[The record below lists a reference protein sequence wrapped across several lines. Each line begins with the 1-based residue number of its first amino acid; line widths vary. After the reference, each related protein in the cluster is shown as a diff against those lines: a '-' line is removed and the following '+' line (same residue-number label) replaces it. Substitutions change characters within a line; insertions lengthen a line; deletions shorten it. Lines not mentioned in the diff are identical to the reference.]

1 MNFKIQKIK
10 DCCCIEQPSKSSNS
24 SNSSNSKEDAICNAI
39 GLTNSGLLRAIAQN
53 PGLRDCCQLL
63 ANQAIEYI
71 NNPKTSTCN
80 ILIAG
85 NVAYGLLFGVARNPS
100 QQDELILVANNAF
113 PNGDT
118 PFTPCILPP

>member
-24 SNSSNSKEDAICNAI
+24 SNSKEDAICNAI
-39 GLTNSGLLRAIAQN
+39 GQINSGLLRAIATN
-53 PGLRDCCQLL
+53 PTLQDCCQLL

-85 NVAYGLLFGVARNPS
+85 NVAYGLILEIATTPS
-100 QQDELILVANNAF
+100 FQDALITVANNAF

-118 PFTPCILPP
+118 PFTPCIFPP

>member
-10 DCCCIEQPSKSSNS
+10 DCCCIEQPSNS
-24 SNSSNSKEDAICNAI
+24 SNSISKEDAICNAI
-39 GLTNSGLLRAIAQN
+39 GQINLDLLRAIGEN
-53 PGLRDCCQLL
+53 PNQDCWEQL

-85 NVAYGLLFGVARNPS
+85 NVGSTLIYAVSFNPAL
-100 QQDELILVANNAF
+100 QGALITVANNAF

-118 PFTPCILPP
+118 PFSPCII

>member
-24 SNSSNSKEDAICNAI
+24 SNSISKEDAICNAI
-39 GLTNSGLLRAIAQN
+39 GLTNSGQMRAIAQN
-53 PGLRDCCQLL
+53 PTIQDCFKQL

-85 NVAYGLLFGVARNPS
+85 NVGSALIYAVSINPS
-100 QQDELILVANNAF
+100 QQDALILVANNAF

-118 PFTPCILPP
+118 PFTPCIF

>member
-24 SNSSNSKEDAICNAI
+24 SNSKEDAICNAI
-39 GLTNSGLLRAIAQN
+39 GQINSGLLRAIGQN
-53 PGLRDCCQLL
+53 PLLQDCWELL

-85 NVAYGLLFGVARNPS
+85 NVAYGLIFGIATFPA
-100 QQDELILVANNAF
+100 QQDELITVANNSF

-118 PFTPCILPP
+118 PFTPCSI

>member
-24 SNSSNSKEDAICNAI
+24 SNSKEDAICNAI
-39 GLTNSGLLRAIAQN
+39 GQINSGLLRAIARN
-53 PGLRDCCQLL
+53 PGDQDCWEQL

-85 NVAYGLLFGVARNPS
+85 NVAYGLIYAFAFTPGQEGA
-100 QQDELILVANNAF
+100 LITVANNAF

-118 PFTPCILPP
+118 PFTPCI

>member
-24 SNSSNSKEDAICNAI
+24 SNSISKEDAICNAI
-39 GLTNSGLLRAIAQN
+39 GQINLDLLRAIGRN
-53 PGLRDCCQLL
+53 PFFQDCFKQLV
-63 ANQAIEYI
+63 NQAIEYI

-85 NVAYGLLFGVARNPS
+85 NVGSTLIYAVAFNPS
-100 QQDELILVANNAF
+100 QEDALITVANNAF

-118 PFTPCILPP
+118 PFTPCI